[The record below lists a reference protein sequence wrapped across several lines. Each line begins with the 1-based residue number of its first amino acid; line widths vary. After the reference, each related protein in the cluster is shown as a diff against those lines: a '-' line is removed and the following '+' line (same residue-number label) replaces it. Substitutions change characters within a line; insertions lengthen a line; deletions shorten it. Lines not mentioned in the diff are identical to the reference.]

1 MKLSTKIAATTYSMD
16 EDEVKKFDPMTI
28 LAIVQILAQLV
39 PMLQDCF
46 PSEEPAKA
54 IKKLAR
60 QPLRRIF
67 YRRVLNSLIRQ
78 NFDQPEF
85 GFTVTLTNSFL
96 HYASASPEEEIEQ
109 ELKEATEM
117 AAANFIGFE
126 P

>member
-1 MKLSTKIAATTYSMD
+1 MKLATKIAATTYSMD

-54 IKKLAR
+54 IKKLAN

-67 YRRVLNSLIRQ
+67 YRRKLNSLIKQ

-85 GFTVTLTNSFL
+85 DFTQSLTNSFM
-96 HYASASPEEEIEQ
+96 HYAHVSSEADIEQ
-109 ELKEATEM
+109 ELNEATEM